1 MTFPEMSLSRS
12 EFGGVWDKERKKRKK
27 AEHHQGCQF
36 DFHRNQ
42 CKMPQSTF
50 LLLTCFFI

>member
-12 EFGGVWDKERKKRKK
+12 EFGGVWDKERKKKK